1 MNPAYEGGLK
11 LLGGR
16 VDFPWRA
23 PAWRKRKSPR
33 TVYLKGIQNELI
45 QVQKEPAKPLQT
57 LRSNPV

>member
-16 VDFPWRA
+16 VDFP
-23 PAWRKRKSPR
+23 WRKRKSPR